1 VPPTAA
7 GRPAAAPR
15 RAPACLGLTGGIGS
29 GKSAALAAFARLGAA
44 VLSSD
49 AVVHD
54 LYRDAEVIAAVGE
67 RFGPGAVRD
76 GEVDRAALA
85 ALAFGEDGG
94 LAFLERLLHPRIGRR
109 RREWLAQQAAARP
122 APPLMVC
129 EVPLLFEAGMEDQFD
144 AVLVVTAGEEARRGR
159 VEARGQRFDERRGR
173 QLDEAAKVARAD
185 RAFVN
190 DGSIAELEAWVAE
203 RFREYAA
210 PASQQRSG
218 ASVPGRAG

>member
-7 GRPAAAPR
+7 GGSAAS

-54 LYRDAEVIAAVGE
+54 LYRDPEVVAAVQE
-67 RFGPGAVRD
+67 RFGAGIVRD
-76 GEVDRAALA
+76 GQVDRAALA
-85 ALAFGEDGG
+85 ELAFAQDGG
-94 LAFLERLLHPRIGRR
+94 LAFLEGLLHPRIGRR
-109 RREWLAQQAAARP
+109 RREWLAEQAAARP
-122 APPLMVC
+122 APPLLVC
-129 EVPLLFEAGMEDQFD
+129 EVPLLFETGIEDQFD
-144 AVLVVTAGEEARRGR
+144 AVLTVTASEEVRRAR
-159 VEARGQRFDERRGR
+159 VEARGQRFAERRGR

-190 DGSIAELEAWVAE
+190 DGPIADLEAWVAE
-203 RFREYAA
+203 RFREYAT
-210 PASQQRSG
+210 PSQQRQSG
-218 ASVPGRAG
+218 AAAPGRTA